1 MKSISSVLK
10 RRKKTRNIFLTK
22 KQAYILHSIHRK
34 GRGNNLCPPQRYQ
47 QPQPLLPHPP
57 QSRSST
63 IMIQQESLPLL
74 QPHPF
79 PHPLFPHRHIR
90 QMIQRIQLQELS
102 PKRLFPLP
110 QPQLLLHPH
119 LSSPHP
125 QFVAAKSLI
134 VNPPGFVYTSYY
146 AVKALCVTYNYLRRE
161 TIFIST

>member
-1 MKSISSVLK
+1 
-10 RRKKTRNIFLTK
+10 
-22 KQAYILHSIHRK
+22 
-34 GRGNNLCPPQRYQ
+34 
-47 QPQPLLPHPP
+47 
-57 QSRSST
+57 
-63 IMIQQESLPLL
+63 MIQQESLPLL

-110 QPQLLLHPH
+110 
-119 LSSPHP
+119 HP

>member
-34 GRGNNLCPPQRYQ
+34 GRGNNLC
-47 QPQPLLPHPP
+47 LPKI
-57 QSRSST
+57 SAATTVIATST
-63 IMIQQESLPLL
+63 TEQQESLPLL

-161 TIFIST
+161 KIFIST

>member
-34 GRGNNLCPPQRYQ
+34 GRGNNLC
-47 QPQPLLPHPP
+47 LPKI
-57 QSRSST
+57 SAATTVIATST
-63 IMIQQESLPLL
+63 TEQEQYDNDPAGIIAIAAAASVSTSIVSAQTHQTDDPE
-74 QPHPF
+74 
-79 PHPLFPHRHIR
+79 
-90 QMIQRIQLQELS
+90 ELS

-146 AVKALCVTYNYLRRE
+146 AMKALCVTYNYLRRE

>member
-1 MKSISSVLK
+1 MKKEKLIINGNAFYEIDLECFEKKKKDTKHFPDKKAGIHSSQHTQK
-10 RRKKTRNIFLTK
+10 R
-22 KQAYILHSIHRK
+22 Q
-34 GRGNNLCPPQRYQ
+34 
-47 QPQPLLPHPP
+47 
-57 QSRSST
+57 
-63 IMIQQESLPLL
+63 PLL

>member
-34 GRGNNLCPPQRYQ
+34 GRGNNLC
-47 QPQPLLPHPP
+47 LPKI
-57 QSRSST
+57 SAATTVIATST
-63 IMIQQESLPLL
+63 TEQEQYDNDPAGIIAIAAAASVSTS
-74 QPHPF
+74 
-79 PHPLFPHRHIR
+79 IVSR

>member
-1 MKSISSVLK
+1 
-10 RRKKTRNIFLTK
+10 
-22 KQAYILHSIHRK
+22 
-34 GRGNNLCPPQRYQ
+34 
-47 QPQPLLPHPP
+47 
-57 QSRSST
+57 
-63 IMIQQESLPLL
+63 MIQQESLPLL
-74 QPHPF
+74 HPHPF

-134 VNPPGFVYTSYY
+134 VNPPDFVYTSYY

-161 TIFIST
+161 TIFFPHIFYSYIYENSVEKDIKMSYNSNVNIAYKSKKQEKERIEYA

>member
-34 GRGNNLCPPQRYQ
+34 GRGNNLC
-47 QPQPLLPHPP
+47 LPKI
-57 QSRSST
+57 SAATTVIATST
-63 IMIQQESLPLL
+63 TEQEQYDNDL

>member
-1 MKSISSVLK
+1 
-10 RRKKTRNIFLTK
+10 
-22 KQAYILHSIHRK
+22 
-34 GRGNNLCPPQRYQ
+34 
-47 QPQPLLPHPP
+47 
-57 QSRSST
+57 
-63 IMIQQESLPLL
+63 MIQQESLPLL

-125 QFVAAKSLI
+125 QFVAAITHSKSSRFCLHFI
-134 VNPPGFVYTSYY
+134 
-146 AVKALCVTYNYLRRE
+146 LCSESFMRYLQLSAKRNNFYFHIIFLRIYMKILLKRE
-161 TIFIST
+161 LK

>member
-1 MKSISSVLK
+1 MHFMKSISSVLK

-34 GRGNNLCPPQRYQ
+34 GRGNNLC
-47 QPQPLLPHPP
+47 LPKI
-57 QSRSST
+57 SAATTVIATST
-63 IMIQQESLPLL
+63 TEQE
-74 QPHPF
+74 QYDND

>member
-34 GRGNNLCPPQRYQ
+34 GRGNNLC
-47 QPQPLLPHPP
+47 LPKI
-57 QSRSST
+57 SAATTVIATST
-63 IMIQQESLPLL
+63 TEQEQYDNDPAGIIAIAAAASVSTSIVSAQTHQTDDPENT
-74 QPHPF
+74 
-79 PHPLFPHRHIR
+79 ITGV
-90 QMIQRIQLQELS
+90 ISKKTVSIATA
-102 PKRLFPLP
+102 
-110 QPQLLLHPH
+110 QLLLHPH

>member
-34 GRGNNLCPPQRYQ
+34 GRGNNLC
-47 QPQPLLPHPP
+47 LPKI
-57 QSRSST
+57 SAATTVT

-146 AVKALCVTYNYLRRE
+146 AMKALCVTYNYLRRE

>member
-34 GRGNNLCPPQRYQ
+34 GRGNNLC
-47 QPQPLLPHPP
+47 LPP

>member
-34 GRGNNLCPPQRYQ
+34 GRGNNLC
-47 QPQPLLPHPP
+47 LPKI
-57 QSRSST
+57 SAATTVIATST
-63 IMIQQESLPLL
+63 TEQEQYDNDPQESLPLL

>member
-1 MKSISSVLK
+1 MHFMKSISSVLK

-34 GRGNNLCPPQRYQ
+34 GRGNNLC
-47 QPQPLLPHPP
+47 LPKI
-57 QSRSST
+57 SAATTVIATST
-63 IMIQQESLPLL
+63 TEQEQYDNDPSLPLL

-79 PHPLFPHRHIR
+79 PYPLFPHRHIR

>member
-34 GRGNNLCPPQRYQ
+34 GRGNNLCLPRYQ

>member
-34 GRGNNLCPPQRYQ
+34 GRGNNLC
-47 QPQPLLPHPP
+47 LPKI
-57 QSRSST
+57 SAATTVIATST
-63 IMIQQESLPLL
+63 TEQEQYDNDPAGIIAIAAAASVSTSIVSAQTHQTDDPENT
-74 QPHPF
+74 
-79 PHPLFPHRHIR
+79 ITGV
-90 QMIQRIQLQELS
+90 I

>member
-1 MKSISSVLK
+1 
-10 RRKKTRNIFLTK
+10 
-22 KQAYILHSIHRK
+22 
-34 GRGNNLCPPQRYQ
+34 
-47 QPQPLLPHPP
+47 
-57 QSRSST
+57 
-63 IMIQQESLPLL
+63 MIQQESLPLL

-146 AVKALCVTYNYLRRE
+146 AVKAICEEKQFLFPHNFYSHIYENSVEKGIEMSYNSNVNIAYKSKKQEKERIE
-161 TIFIST
+161 YA